1 MDITTLSRT
10 AFESAIKRKKTKI
23 GWSPAETAKSIQ
35 AEVKELSKAR
45 PFEPSPHIHKFTEVE
60 EELVDIL
67 ICCLTELYA
76 RGCNVQQVLEA
87 KIEYNA
93 IRED

>member
-1 MDITTLSRT
+1 MDLTTLSRM

-23 GWSPAETAKSIQ
+23 GLSPAETAKGIQ

-45 PFEPSPHIHKFTEVE
+45 PFEPSPHISRYTEVE
-60 EELVDIL
+60 EELADIL

-87 KIEYNA
+87 KIAYNA
-93 IRED
+93 IRDN